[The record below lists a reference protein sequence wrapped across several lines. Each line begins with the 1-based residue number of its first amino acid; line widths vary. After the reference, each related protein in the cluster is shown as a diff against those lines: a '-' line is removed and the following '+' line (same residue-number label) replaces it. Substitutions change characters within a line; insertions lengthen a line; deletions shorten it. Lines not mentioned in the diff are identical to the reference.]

1 MKKSSDFL
9 SLAGKTVL
17 ITGATRGIGK
27 AICDL
32 FLDKGAKII
41 ATGTDYKQIDSLNE
55 LVHHKNLTYVQA
67 DFSDDFS
74 FKKFID
80 FVSKTSIDIC
90 INNAGI
96 NIIKSIDK
104 VSQLEYLKIMKVNAD
119 APYFIS
125 KEVSKSM
132 KKRQSG
138 RIINIS
144 SIWSVIS
151 KEKRSLYTM
160 SKHGLV
166 GLTKCLAVELAEHNI
181 LVNSISPGFT
191 NTELTKK
198 SLSKDDYKSLTES
211 VPLQRFANTDEIANV
226 ALFLSSEMNTY
237 ITGQNII
244 VDGGYT
250 NV

>member
-1 MKKSSDFL
+1 MKKSSDLL

-27 AICDL
+27 AICEL
-32 FLDKGAKII
+32 FLNKGAKII
-41 ATGTDYKQIDSLNE
+41 ATGTDCKQIDKLNQLICNE
-55 LVHHKNLTYVQA
+55 NLQYIQA
-67 DFSDDFS
+67 DFSDDVS
-74 FKKFID
+74 FKKFIN
-80 FVSKTSIDIC
+80 FISEITIDIC

-96 NIIKSIDK
+96 NIIKSIDTVTK
-104 VSQLEYLKIMKVNAD
+104 LDYMKITKVNAD

-125 KEVSKSM
+125 KEVAKSM
-132 KKRQSG
+132 KKRKFG
-138 RIINIS
+138 KIINIA

-160 SKHGLV
+160 TKHGLV
-166 GLTKCLAVELAEHNI
+166 GLTKCLAVELAEYNI

-191 NTELTKK
+191 DTELTKK
-198 SLSKDDYKSLTES
+198 SLSKGEHNSLSQS
-211 VPLQRFANTDEIANV
+211 VPLQRFAKTDEIANV

>member
-1 MKKSSDFL
+1 MKKSSDLL

-27 AICDL
+27 AICEL

-41 ATGTDYKQIDSLNE
+41 ATGTDYKQIDKLNQ
-55 LVHHKNLTYVQA
+55 LIRNQNLQYIQA
-67 DFSDDFS
+67 DFSDDVS
-74 FKKFID
+74 FKKFIN
-80 FVSKTSIDIC
+80 FISKITIDIC

-96 NIIKSIDK
+96 NIIKSIDT
-104 VSQLEYLKIMKVNAD
+104 VTRLDYIKIMKVNAD

-125 KEVSKSM
+125 KEVARSM
-132 KKRQSG
+132 KKNKFG
-138 RIINIS
+138 KIINIA

-160 SKHGLV
+160 TKHGLV
-166 GLTKCLAVELAEHNI
+166 GLTKCLAVELAEYNI

-191 NTELTKK
+191 DTELTKK
-198 SLSKDDYKSLTES
+198 SLSKGEHNSLSQS
-211 VPLQRFANTDEIANV
+211 VPLQRFAKTDEIANV